1 MNKKK
6 IIKQLQD
13 IIKQLDKNYANHNH
27 DCYDCYG
34 CCGCCPEYSELN
46 DIVQYQLKDIISELE
61 K

>member
-13 IIKQLDKNYANHNH
+13 IIKQLDKDYANHV
-27 DCYDCYG
+27 YDCYG
-34 CCGCCPEYSELN
+34 CCGCCHEYADLTDS
-46 DIVQYQLKDIISELE
+46 VQYQLKDIISELE

>member
-13 IIKQLDKNYANHNH
+13 IIKQLDKNYANH
-27 DCYDCYG
+27 DYDCYG
-34 CCGCCPEYSELN
+34 CCGCCHEYSDLT
-46 DIVQYQLKDIISELE
+46 DSIQYQLKDIISELE